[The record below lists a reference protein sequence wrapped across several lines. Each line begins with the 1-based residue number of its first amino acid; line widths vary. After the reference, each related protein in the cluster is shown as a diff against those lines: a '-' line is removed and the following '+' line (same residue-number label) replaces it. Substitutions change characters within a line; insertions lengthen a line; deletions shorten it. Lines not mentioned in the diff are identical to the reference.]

1 MPPRR
6 AFQQSIQLFGTTWE
20 LGDGSKDRAKST
32 ANLNGHKCVVQLNC
46 PDSGWRRFGSYA
58 TWDACRA
65 ATQVLRGTRRHLFE
79 VICQDKPCKPYLDID
94 SETLPAPY
102 QDVHQLVDHLQAGE
116 RGFAE
121 WDHPGAQR
129 VAQVGSTLHPA
140 TGLERQQDGLAGG
153 AVEAGATGDVADAE
167 LDGRMRGEV
176 RDHIDHTVGRS

>member
-1 MPPRR
+1 MEKVRDAERR
-6 AFQQSIQLFGTTWE
+6 DERDRLAQADRLREHAGEACMRDHDDLVAGHDRCQGFESDSGDQRVE
-20 LGDGSKDRAKST
+20 LG
-32 ANLNGHKCVVQLNC
+32 
-46 PDSGWRRFGSYA
+46 P
-58 TWDACRA
+58 
-65 ATQVLRGTRRHLFE
+65 E
-79 VICQDKPCKPYLDID
+79 
-94 SETLPAPY
+94 
-102 QDVHQLVDHLQAGE
+102 LVDHLQAGE